1 LTRGRAEAPRR
12 PVPKPSP
19 RPHHATPRG
28 HPAPVP
34 SPARREGKHPRPVE
48 MQYRTYVLIGNRPH
62 PRPPPRYQARRRR
75 RGVQPLRGEAVQG
88 AGGTRLQPGQGQ
100 RAEARAA
107 WTEKTVCSEERV
119 DPTLEGRALQD
130 ALRRGIATAS
140 PAQTPRPRRGEI
152 ASSQVI
158 HPSARCSATTLVID
172 ECLECRAR
180 NMTFDRCAPHAT
192 AAD

>member
-1 LTRGRAEAPRR
+1 MTGALDTR
-12 PVPKPSP
+12 PVGDGGGCS
-19 RPHHATPRG
+19 RCG
-28 HPAPVP
+28 
-34 SPARREGKHPRPVE
+34 
-48 MQYRTYVLIGNRPH
+48 
-62 PRPPPRYQARRRR
+62 
-75 RGVQPLRGEAVQG
+75 GEAVQG

-172 ECLECRAR
+172 ECLGCRAR